1 MTTLIVRNPPP
12 VSARSRTDDWAWD
25 PALAMREL
33 WGWTPWTA
41 AELPPSVEQSFAPRF
56 DVHET
61 LGEFVFRADL
71 PGIKQENL
79 DITLTAN
86 QLRIAGRREGVKH
99 AENEHSHLS
108 EREYGAFERVFT
120 LPDSVDGEK
129 IQATMNDGVLN
140 LVVPKK
146 PEAQPRQIPISVT
159 VPKA

>member
-1 MTTLIVRNPPP
+1 MTTLIVRNTPP
-12 VSARSRTDDWAWD
+12 VSGRSRTDDWAWD